1 MGNGSPT
8 EHAKIVIAHR
18 GASGY
23 LPEHTLPAKAFAY
36 AVGSD
41 FLEQDVVLS
50 KDDVPLVLHDVH
62 LDTVTDVRQRFPER
76 ARDDGRFYAI
86 DLTLDELK
94 SLSVSERF
102 DPVTGQAVFPN
113 RFPMG
118 LSQFRIATLAEELEL
133 IQGLNDSTGRDVGI
147 YTEIKR
153 PVWHRQQGKDISQIT
168 LAVLNKYGYA
178 NRSDNVY
185 VQCFDAVEN
194 RRLRDE
200 LGCQIRLVQLLEDDD
215 WGRATAEYDLA
226 AAESDLQTIA
236 QYADAIGPSMN
247 VVVVPHAN
255 RQGYLCTPLV
265 ELAHR
270 CGLKVHPWTLRADAL
285 PQYVDSFER
294 LIEIALFEADA
305 DGVFSDFPDVTVATR
320 DRLFQAS

>member
-1 MGNGSPT
+1 MGNGSLT

-102 DPVTGQAVFPN
+102 DPATGQAVFPN

-153 PVWHRQQGKDISQIT
+153 PAWHRQQGKDISRIT
-168 LAVLNKYGYA
+168 LAVLNEYGYA
-178 NRSDNVY
+178 SRSDNVY
-185 VQCFDAVEN
+185 VQCFDAAET
-194 RRLRDE
+194 RRIRDE
-200 LGCQIRLVQLLEDDD
+200 LDCQMRLVQLLEDDD
-215 WGRATAEYDLA
+215 WGRTSAEYDLA
-226 AAESDLQTIA
+226 AAESDLHTMA

-285 PQYVDSFER
+285 PEYVDSFER

>member
-1 MGNGSPT
+1 MGNGSLT
-8 EHAKIVIAHR
+8 EPAKIVIAHR

-50 KDDVPLVLHDVH
+50 NDDVPLVLHDVH

-102 DPVTGQAVFPN
+102 DPATGQAVFPN

-153 PVWHRQQGKDISQIT
+153 PAWHRQQGKDISRIT
-168 LAVLNKYGYA
+168 LAVLNEYGYA
-178 NRSDNVY
+178 SRSDNVY
-185 VQCFDAVEN
+185 VQCFDAAET
-194 RRLRDE
+194 RRIRDE
-200 LGCQIRLVQLLEDDD
+200 LDCQMRLVQLLEDDD
-215 WGRATAEYDLA
+215 WGRTSAEYDLA
-226 AAESDLQTIA
+226 AAESDLHTMA

-285 PQYVDSFER
+285 PEYVDSFER